1 MQKKII
7 ILILYFFLF
16 INFSSNAKTFYIG
29 DEVNNLFHYIFIFA
43 GAHSKAGCVRGQA
56 CCRDGIK
63 KTSKSIMTSWRPLF
77 YKATTEVFALTELLG
92 KQLPNV
98 DTWVN
103 LDSLKDRSF

>member
-1 MQKKII
+1 MMRLTI
-7 ILILYFFLF
+7 FFTT
-16 INFSSNAKTFYIG
+16 FSSSRARK
-29 DEVNNLFHYIFIFA
+29 VKQVARA
-43 GAHSKAGCVRGQA
+43 GRLIVVMVV
-56 CCRDGIK
+56 K